1 LKPKIGIPPPNKEK
15 YAKHLRLIIYS
26 FLDFDELISKIS
38 RLRKIERRLLLASE
52 SKYLNQ
58 ERKIILRFPGRK
70 KIGKY

>member
-1 LKPKIGIPPPNKEK
+1 MKPKIGIPPPNKEK

-38 RLRKIERRLLLASE
+38 RLRKIERRLLASE

>member
-1 LKPKIGIPPPNKEK
+1 MKPKIGIPPPNKEK
-15 YAKHLRLIIYS
+15 NAKHLRLIIYS